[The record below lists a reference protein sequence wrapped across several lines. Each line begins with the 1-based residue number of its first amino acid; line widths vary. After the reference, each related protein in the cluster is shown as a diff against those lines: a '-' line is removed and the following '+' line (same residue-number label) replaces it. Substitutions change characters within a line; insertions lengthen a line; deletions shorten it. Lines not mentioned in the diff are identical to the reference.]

1 MKYHKINP
9 RRKEFFLKQEQ
20 VLRFVGVTG
29 LPGAGKGAFI
39 EYLRPLL
46 AEQGIETR
54 YYSLSD
60 QLREEARRREM
71 PVERPVLRTIA
82 NELRQEHGSGVLSLM
97 VVRKIR
103 HDLATLPATTSLVVI
118 VDSIR
123 NPEEV
128 RVLRRELGRQ
138 FVLVAVEAPLD
149 ILVQRLASRARY
161 DEPEE
166 VVKREEAARQMI
178 MGESGK
184 GEPAHGHNV
193 ADCVAMAD
201 WYVDNSAS
209 LVVLGQEIQRF
220 IGEMIPT
227 VEILD

>member
-1 MKYHKINP
+1 M
-9 RRKEFFLKQEQ
+9 KQEK

-39 EYLRPLL
+39 DLLRPLL

-60 QLREEARRREM
+60 QLREEARRRDL

-82 NELRQEHGSGVLSLM
+82 NQLRQEHGGGVLSLM
-97 VVRKIR
+97 VVRKMR
-103 HDLATLPATTSLVVI
+103 QDLVILPPGTALVII

-128 RVLRRELGRQ
+128 RALRRELGEQ
-138 FVLVAVEAPLD
+138 FVLVAVEAPLE
-149 ILVQRLASRARY
+149 ILVQRLASRARF

-166 VVKREEAARQMI
+166 VVKRKEAARQMI
-178 MGESGK
+178 IGESGQ

-193 ADCVAMAD
+193 TGCVAMAD
-201 WYVDNSAS
+201 WHLDNSRS
-209 LVVLGQEIQRF
+209 LAMLREGIRQFTRK
-220 IGEMIPT
+220 MIPA
-227 VEILD
+227 VEVND